1 MAKRKLE
8 LEEQVDRISS
18 LHNEVLAN
26 ILSFLPTKE
35 AIATS
40 VLSRRWVSLWTLTN
54 SLHFP
59 ENCPTRNN
67 FVQIVKSVLA
77 QRKPSCMKR
86 VSFSIHN
93 NCYIPH
99 LVSSIV
105 CMASKQKVEE
115 IDLSLYSL
123 KVYLPCEIFACETL
137 VVLKL
142 VGRFYLN
149 LPSHLHLPLLKILH
163 LCISCIVE
171 DKALMKLFYGCPVL
185 EELYYEDVEFK
196 CSSLFGICVP
206 TLKRLHVRSFDEKI
220 HINTPLLE
228 YLVLEETKASN
239 YEVENLNKLKEA
251 RIGIYFDHENKEV
264 KQNISNLLNGIHKT
278 RFLCLDMDSTEV
290 RALFTDIFN
299 IGIVSYFS

>member
-1 MAKRKLE
+1 MNYLLISFHSYQQKKL
-8 LEEQVDRISS
+8 LQLVFC
-18 LHNEVLAN
+18 HVLG
-26 ILSFLPTKE
+26 
-35 AIATS
+35 
-40 VLSRRWVSLWTLTN
+40 SLWTLTN

-77 QRKPSCMKR
+77 QRKSCCMKR
-86 VSFSIHN
+86 VSFSIHY

-115 IDLSLYSL
+115 IDMCLYSL
-123 KVYLPCEIFACETL
+123 KVYLPSEVFACETL

-149 LPSHLHLPLLKILH
+149 LPSHGHLPLLKILH
-163 LCISCIVE
+163 LCILCIE
-171 DKALMKLFYGCPVL
+171 DEDLMKLFNGCPVL

-196 CSSLFGICVP
+196 CNSLFGICVP

-228 YLVLEETKASN
+228 YLVLEETKASS
-239 YEVENLNKLKEA
+239 YVAENLNKLKEA
-251 RIGIYFDHENKEV
+251 RIGIYFDYENKKV
-264 KQNISNLLNGIHKT
+264 KQNISNLFDGIHKT
-278 RFLCLDMDSTEV
+278 RFLCFDMDSTEV
-290 RALFTDIFN
+290 RIALFSSYYIYYIYIRTKSAIFN
-299 IGIVSYFS
+299 IGIVCYFS

>member
-1 MAKRKLE
+1 MAKIKLE

-123 KVYLPCEIFACETL
+123 KVYLPCEVFACETL

-163 LCISCIVE
+163 LNLFCFV
-171 DKALMKLFYGCPVL
+171 DDHDDDALMRFLSSCPVL
-185 EELYYEDVEFK
+185 EQLFYEEVKFK
-196 CSSLFGICVP
+196 RTSLFGICVP
-206 TLKRLHVRSFDEKI
+206 SLKRLFFRSFDERL

-228 YLVLEETKASN
+228 
-239 YEVENLNKLKEA
+239 
-251 RIGIYFDHENKEV
+251 
-264 KQNISNLLNGIHKT
+264 
-278 RFLCLDMDSTEV
+278 
-290 RALFTDIFN
+290 
-299 IGIVSYFS
+299 